1 MRGDASTSLDPRTKL
16 ARGRWRLVLY
26 PDAGEAVA
34 TFQSAAGQ
42 PRSFGS
48 DQPGS
53 DAAQVA
59 ARRARKQVRLY
70 CAANRLIYLWT
81 ATYAPTED
89 ARHQPSAVREDVR
102 YLFRRLRT
110 DLGRAFPYLWTTE
123 WHSTGHGLHVHF
135 AVGERVDH
143 ATVRSAWRRGHVW
156 VSPPSRDGR
165 GRVED
170 ARRVARY
177 VAKYL
182 AKDHRT
188 LNGFHRYDVAQGF
201 QPRSRVL
208 VAATAEAAVLAAARE
223 MGGAP
228 ARYWESWAAVDWAGP
243 PAVWAA
249 WE

>member
-48 DQPGS
+48 HQQGA

-70 CAANRLIYLWT
+70 CAANRLVYLWT

-89 ARHQPSAVREDVR
+89 ARHHPRLVRAEVR
-102 YLFRRLRT
+102 YLFRRLRR
-110 DLGRAFPYLWTTE
+110 DVGHAFPYLWTTE

-135 AVGERVDH
+135 ALGERVDI

-156 VSPPSRDGR
+156 VSAPSWDGR
-165 GRVED
+165 GQVEH

-188 LNGFHRYDVAQGF
+188 LDGLHRYEVAQGF

-228 ARYWESWAAVDWAGP
+228 ARYWESRHAEAWAGP
-243 PAVWAA
+243 PAIWAA